1 MKKIKP
7 IKFRGK
13 EIDSKKYHVG
23 YPEFDDDFV
32 FIAPERKGRS
42 RIMYI
47 VEPDS
52 ISQFVGYDCNG
63 EEIYSDDLILDEVF
77 PGAVPQKYIAGDRVS
92 VNSIGEK
99 FDYFKLVKE
108 GEK

>member
-13 EIDSKKYHVG
+13 SLWANTLVYGDLRQDGEDK
-23 YPEFDDDFV
+23 
-32 FIAPERKGRS
+32 FITAFNSPIHHR
-42 RIMYI
+42 
-47 VEPDS
+47 VAPDS
-52 ISQFVGYDCNG
+52 VAQFVGYDCNG

>member
-1 MKKIKP
+1 MTLYL
-7 IKFRGK
+7 
-13 EIDSKKYHVG
+13 SL
-23 YPEFDDDFV
+23 
-32 FIAPERKGRS
+32 RS
-42 RIMYI
+42 AK
-47 VEPDS
+47 DALAL
-52 ISQFVGYDCNG
+52 
-63 EEIYSDDLILDEVF
+63 LILDEVF